1 MTNLTNN
8 TKIIE
13 EKIATIITLHPDFIK
28 IKHENDGKKR
38 NTKLEKIINS
48 TLLRLGDIDLDPNK
62 ITKSKLENYL
72 IQFDKKIAFWKRLID
87 KYDVDIKKG
96 NIYNLSRRQFE
107 FRRWQNLISLT
118 SSHFI

>member
-8 TKIIE
+8 TKIMK
-13 EKIATIITLHPDFIK
+13 EKIATIITLHPDFIN
-28 IKHENDGKKR
+28 IKHESDGKKR

-48 TLLRLGDIDLDPNK
+48 TLLRLGDIDFDPNK
-62 ITKSKLENYL
+62 ITKYKLENYL